1 MLFNLNYNIKI
12 NIFEDENNIIINP
25 QPFAADVYGTFSFVY
40 NVLNSNYNQYGVNET
55 LYNECI
61 EWVKTFHQIYGN
73 ISRREMS
80 SANSRKPIIITGV
93 SYGGAISQ
101 ILALC
106 FYNLKYNLDVNPLQF
121 FDKMNSY
128 VDLPL
133 PKGVYSFGSFRIG
146 NGTGIKSLKD
156 TGIPIYNYVSYL
168 NGQIDTVSL
177 LPSSNCCENL
187 NTIYYDIEN
196 SEIINLD
203 TSSYNQSLFQ
213 NLLYLGNNIYQCGN
227 WLNGK
232 ELYLHNCEIYDFVR
246 SKTCQSI

>member
-1 MLFNLNYNIKI
+1 MIFNLNYNIKI
-12 NIFEDENNIIINP
+12 HIFEDQNNIIINP
-25 QPFAADVYGTFSFVY
+25 QPFASDFYGTFSFVY
-40 NVLNSNYNQYGVNET
+40 NVLNSKYNQYGVNET

-61 EWVKTFHQIYGN
+61 EWVKTFNQIYGN
-73 ISRREMS
+73 SK
-80 SANSRKPIIITGV
+80 KPIIITGV

-106 FYNLKYNLDVNPLQF
+106 FYNLKYYLDVSPIDFLN
-121 FDKMNSY
+121 K
-128 VDLPL
+128 VDNYINLPL

-146 NGTGIKSLKD
+146 NRTGIISLKA

-187 NTIYYDIEN
+187 NTVYYDLQN
-196 SEIINLD
+196 NEIVNLD
-203 TSSYNQSLFQ
+203 TSCYNQSLFQ

-232 ELYLHNCEIYDFVR
+232 ELYLHNCEIYDFIR